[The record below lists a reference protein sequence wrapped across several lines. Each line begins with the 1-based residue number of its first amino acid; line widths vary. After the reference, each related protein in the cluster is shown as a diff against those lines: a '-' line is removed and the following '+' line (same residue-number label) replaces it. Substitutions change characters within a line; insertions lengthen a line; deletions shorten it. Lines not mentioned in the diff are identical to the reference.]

1 MRRYYHPRF
10 LFKPYTK
17 EAVRCKLLA
26 DRSIRFLLSALLL
39 FMSCPSYSQW
49 NEFKVYSN
57 GLIYDESTMQKLGSI
72 VDSLNLK
79 FRSCDL
85 AHPYYANP
93 QGIAH
98 VVDIPSKTILTA
110 IQDGISFE
118 TFEAKYP
125 GQIKQ
130 REVWIVKTSYENYD
144 GKKYI
149 RYGGLPGG
157 RGQRFIELKDK
168 KSNDK
173 DSGWVVDEK
182 GVTAFYIEKLERSEL
197 PFDYARLVQ
206 YVDCMIDT
214 TAEIYFPEAK
224 GAVYQQVDETSDA
237 YRFVSWANTFPR
249 KPEHPDY
256 EKVEKDDWD
265 SVYNAYDNSYAR
277 WDSLR
282 LLELDRKMKTS
293 AYWRDLLTDAADE
306 ALVTGNSDAQFE
318 FYVGRYL
325 SKEMALKLMR
335 SRRVI
340 GNCSMDDSPR
350 YHAMTICKFAAET
363 TKWDIFLRSHLD
375 IMNDRFERQSDGS
388 YAWAGRKTYLKELEA
403 LDIPAIDLL
412 IGTSLRVSNVSANH
426 YWSSIGR
433 TGRALTDASDKDA
446 LEERLVTM
454 ISDDKLD
461 PFNRLLMAYL
471 FSNYIHHLDDETR
484 KNTSQE
490 KLRNA
495 VQTMPSYAREAWD
508 KG

>member
-1 MRRYYHPRF
+1 MRRYLWILVF
-10 LFKPYTK
+10 
-17 EAVRCKLLA
+17 V
-26 DRSIRFLLSALLL
+26 SWQG
-39 FMSCPSYSQW
+39 YSQT
-49 NEFKVYSN
+49 NEFRVYSN

-93 QGIAH
+93 QGMAH
-98 VVDIPSKTILTA
+98 AVDLPNKTILKTV
-110 IQDGISFE
+110 QDGISFADFAE
-118 TFEAKYP
+118 KYP
-125 GQIKQ
+125 HRVKQ
-130 REVWIVKTSYENYD
+130 RDVWIVKIRYENYD

-149 RYGGLPGG
+149 NYYAPSGSDELS
-157 RGQRFIELKDK
+157 IALKDK
-168 KSNDK
+168 KGNDK
-173 DSGWVVDEK
+173 NSGWVVDEEGK
-182 GVTAFYIEKLERSEL
+182 KAFYVENLERHEL
-197 PFDYARLVQ
+197 PFEYARLVQ

-214 TAEIYFPEAK
+214 TAEIYFPQAK
-224 GAVYQQVDETSDA
+224 GAIYQQVDKTSDA
-237 YRFVSWANTFPR
+237 YRFITWAEAFPH
-249 KPEHPDY
+249 KPAYPNM
-256 EKVEKDDWD
+256 EKLKEDEWESAYKAYND
-265 SVYNAYDNSYAR
+265 SYTR

-282 LLELDRKMKTS
+282 IVELDRKMNTS
-293 AYWRDLLTDAADE
+293 AYGNDLLASAADE
-306 ALVTGNSDAQFE
+306 ALAMGNSDARFE

-325 SKEMALKLMR
+325 SKEIALKLMR

-350 YHAMTICKFAAET
+350 YHAMTICKLAAET

-412 IGTSLRVSNVSANH
+412 IGTSLRVSNVSTNH

-433 TGRALTDASDKDA
+433 TGRALTDASNKDA

-461 PFNRLLMAYL
+461 PFNRLLTAYL
-471 FSNYIHHLDDETR
+471 LNNYIYHLDDENR
-484 KNTSQE
+484 KNSCQQ
-490 KLRNA
+490 KLKNA
-495 VQTMPSYAREAWD
+495 VQTMPAYVLEVWD
-508 KG
+508 KK